1 MQQAKSVK
9 RQKRHYLRDWSVAA
23 GFAPKVLID
32 ATGADKSTV
41 SRWLDGAEPSADY
54 LDALGKLFGVP
65 AAALYQPPKALR
77 EVTYDPRDPAEPD
90 SIDPDRHDTVGEY
103 TPSNLPDGASP
114 QLDVTGGM
122 GAGGFILT
130 AEGVPG
136 VAGMTF
142 AAEHIS
148 GFWQLPNQVQ
158 AALAIRAKDTVI
170 IPVQGNSMSPTLIEG
185 DFVFVDT
192 RHRWPSPDG
201 VYALADDFGGII
213 VKTLR
218 LADSDQEGPH
228 IEIVSDNPDK
238 DRYPPKLRRA
248 EDLRIIGRVV
258 RRFSAVF

>member
-1 MQQAKSVK
+1 MTKGKFPNGLRAAMLAEGIGQSELARRIKAT
-9 RQKRHYLRDWSVAA
+9 RQD
-23 GFAPKVLID
+23 
-32 ATGADKSTV
+32 V
-41 SRWLDGAEPSADY
+41 SRWANQERRLTPEDAATIAPHLKTTAEE
-54 LDALGKLFGVP
+54 LLLLKRQELV
-65 AAALYQPPKALR
+65 
-77 EVTYDPRDPAEPD
+77 YDPRDPADPD
-90 SIDPDRHDTVGEY
+90 PIDPDRAATVGEY
-103 TPSNLPDGASP
+103 TPANLPDGASP

-130 AEGVPG
+130 ADGVPG
-136 VAGMTF
+136 VSGMTF

-148 GFWQLPNQVQ
+148 GFWQMPAQVQ
-158 AALAIRAKDTVI
+158 SALAIRAKDTVI
-170 IPVQGNSMSPTLIEG
+170 IPVQGNSMAPTLIEG

-218 LADSDQEGPH
+218 LADSDHGDGPH

>member
-1 MQQAKSVK
+1 MLSRMNTAKITSEILAIKGWTQVRIANEVGVTQPTVARWVK
-9 RQKRHYLRDWSVAA
+9 GQDPEGPSRDKLRDLHARLMNKPELEYSSE
-23 GFAPKVLID
+23 D
-32 ATGADKSTV
+32 
-41 SRWLDGAEPSADY
+41 
-54 LDALGKLFGVP
+54 P
-65 AAALYQPPKALR
+65 AAP
-77 EVTYDPRDPAEPD
+77 DP
-90 SIDPDRHDTVGEY
+90 IDPDRADTVGEH
-103 TPSNLPDGASP
+103 TDSSLPPGTSP

-122 GAGGFILT
+122 GAGGFVLT

-136 VAGMTF
+136 KSGMTF

-158 AALAIRAKDTVI
+158 AALAIKARDTVI
-170 IPVQGNSMSPTLIEG
+170 IPVQGNSMAPTLIEG

-218 LADSDQEGPH
+218 LADSDQDDGPH

>member
-1 MQQAKSVK
+1 MPWRMNTARMTIEILAIKGWTQAK
-9 RQKRHYLRDWSVAA
+9 VAQRLGVSQA
-23 GFAPKVLID
+23 
-32 ATGADKSTV
+32 TV
-41 SRWLDGAEPSADY
+41 SRWIKGQDPEGPTRDQLRDLHAE
-54 LDALGKLFGVP
+54 LLGKPELV
-65 AAALYQPPKALR
+65 
-77 EVTYDPRDPAEPD
+77 YDSRDPADPD
-90 SIDPDRHDTVGEY
+90 PIDPDRADTVGEH
-103 TPSNLPDGASP
+103 TPNSLPPGASP

-122 GAGGFILT
+122 GAGGFVLT

-136 VAGMTF
+136 LGGMTF

-148 GFWQLPNQVQ
+148 GYWQLPEHVLQ
-158 AALAIRAKDTVI
+158 ALQLRARDTLI
-170 IPVQGNSMSPTLIEG
+170 IPVQGNSMAPTLVEG
-185 DFVFVDT
+185 DSVFVDT

-218 LADSDQEGPH
+218 LADSDDGEGPY
-228 IEIVSDNPDK
+228 IEIVSDNPDR

>member
-1 MQQAKSVK
+1 MNTARMTAEILALPDWNQAKLGK
-9 RQKRHYLRDWSVAA
+9 RLGVSQA
-23 GFAPKVLID
+23 
-32 ATGADKSTV
+32 TV
-41 SRWLDGAEPSADY
+41 SRWVKGQDPEGPTRDQLRDLHAS
-54 LDALGKLFGVP
+54 LFIKPDLV
-65 AAALYQPPKALR
+65 
-77 EVTYDPRDPAEPD
+77 YDPRDPADPD
-90 SIDPDRHDTVGEY
+90 PIDPDRSATVGEY
-103 TPSNLPDGASP
+103 TPNNLPDGASP

-130 AEGVPG
+130 ADGVPG
-136 VAGMTF
+136 VSGMTF

-148 GFWQLPNQVQ
+148 GFWQMPSQVQ
-158 AALAIRAKDTVI
+158 AALAIRAKDIVI

-201 VYALADDFGGII
+201 VYALADDYGGII

-218 LADSDQEGPH
+218 QADSDQDGPH

>member
-1 MQQAKSVK
+1 MPWRMNTARMTAEILGLKDWNQSKLGRKLGVSQA
-9 RQKRHYLRDWSVAA
+9 
-23 GFAPKVLID
+23 
-32 ATGADKSTV
+32 TV
-41 SRWLDGAEPSADY
+41 SRWLKGQDPEGPSRDQLRDLHAD
-54 LDALGKLFGVP
+54 LFGP
-65 AAALYQPPKALR
+65 R
-77 EVTYDPRDPAEPD
+77 ELTYDARDPALP
-90 SIDPDRHDTVGEY
+90 DPDVPDGDAPNVIGEFN
-103 TPSNLPDGASP
+103 TSSLPTGASP

-122 GAGGFILT
+122 GAGGFVLT

-136 VAGMTF
+136 KSGMTF

-148 GFWQLPNQVQ
+148 GYWQLPEQVLSSL
-158 AALAIRAKDTVI
+158 ALRARDTLI

-185 DFVFVDT
+185 DMVFVDT

-218 LADSDQEGPH
+218 LADSDEGDGPY